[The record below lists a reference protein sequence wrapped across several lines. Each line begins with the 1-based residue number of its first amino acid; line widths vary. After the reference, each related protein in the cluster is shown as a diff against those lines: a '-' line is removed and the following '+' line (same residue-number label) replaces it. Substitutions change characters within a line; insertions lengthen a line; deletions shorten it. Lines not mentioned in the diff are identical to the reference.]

1 MDPNDCVHHVSQAH
15 YSILNMFSPGRASVP
30 SVIVPATRRQRL
42 ADSGP
47 LEVRGEI
54 HLTESRPAIQ
64 TVPEGPSQV
73 EPQKATEFTTS

>member
-30 SVIVPATRRQRL
+30 SVIAPATRRQTL

-47 LEVRGEI
+47 LEVRGKPT
-54 HLTESRPAIQ
+54 LQSRGQPSKRCQ
-64 TVPEGPSQV
+64 RGPVKWNPKSY
-73 EPQKATEFTTS
+73 